1 MKTKT
6 QFKQEMRKYFREVVD
21 KVTGETFI
29 SWFDNLW
36 AELEADGQVIK
47 ISGTNYVKDG
57 SDSEPKTSGGTDA
70 TDATQQLK
78 ETVKAAIIKGQAEAD
93 VIDLR
98 NFKDAVNAAVS
109 EESSADENWSWSVKA
124 INKFRVKIGWGY
136 TDSMDEK
143 TPFSIKTEAGWVENP
158 VVIGEMPN
166 GQKVVAF
173 VGDAPWDDYKT
184 YEEAVA
190 GVIHSMAQTARNI
203 Y

>member
-36 AELEADGQVIK
+36 AELEAGGQVIK

-57 SDSEPKTSGGTDA
+57 SDSEPKSSGAIGV

-98 NFKDAVNAAVS
+98 NFKDIVNAAVS
-109 EESSADENWSWSVKA
+109 EESGADENWSWSVKT

-136 TDSMDEK
+136 TDSMGEK
-143 TPFSIKTEAGWVENP
+143 TPFSVRTEAGWVENP

-166 GQKVVAF
+166 GQKIVAF

-190 GVIHSMAQTARNI
+190 GVIHSMARTAHNI

>member
-57 SDSEPKTSGGTDA
+57 SDSEPEHSKGTDV
-70 TDATQQLK
+70 TQELK
-78 ETVKAAIIKGQAEAD
+78 ETVKAAIIKGQTDAD
-93 VIDLR
+93 LIDLR
-98 NFKDAVNAAVS
+98 NFKDIVNMAVS
-109 EESSADENWSWSVKA
+109 EESGVDENWSWSVKT

-136 TDSMDEK
+136 TDSIGEK
-143 TPFSIKTEAGWVENP
+143 TPFSVRTEAGWVENP

-166 GQKVVAF
+166 GQKVVVF

-190 GVIHSMAQTARNI
+190 GVIHSMAQTARDI

>member
-57 SDSEPKTSGGTDA
+57 SDSEPKPSGAASVTD
-70 TDATQQLK
+70 TTQELK
-78 ETVKAAIIKGQAEAD
+78 ETVKAAIIKDQAEAD

-109 EESSADENWSWSVKA
+109 EESGADENWSWSVKA

-136 TDSMDEK
+136 TDSMGEK
-143 TPFSIKTEAGWVENP
+143 TPFSIRTEAGWVENP

-190 GVIHSMAQTARNI
+190 GVIHSMARTARNI